1 MNQIKKTSLNGQQ
14 QKLIELMQQI
24 NFGRISNIPVVGGNP
39 EFSADTIIEREI
51 KLGGQNG
58 IRPELEKDDF
68 TLKQE
73 VLSLFEHLT
82 RMGDGTIRHLEIKHG
97 LPFLIRIEERAA

>member
-1 MNQIKKTSLNGQQ
+1 LAKFRWGTENSPDK
-14 QKLIELMQQI
+14 EAVR
-24 NFGRISNIPVVGGNP
+24 FGNW
-39 EFSADTIIEREI
+39 
-51 KLGGQNG
+51 L
-58 IRPELEKDDF
+58 
-68 TLKQE
+68 QE

>member
-1 MNQIKKTSLNGQQ
+1 VQTHGQVWLGDTHNSLR
-14 QKLIELMQQI
+14 L
-24 NFGRISNIPVVGGNP
+24 
-39 EFSADTIIEREI
+39 A
-51 KLGGQNG
+51 
-58 IRPELEKDDF
+58 

>member
-1 MNQIKKTSLNGQQ
+1 MQQVNKSDLNFPQ

-39 EFSADTIIEREI
+39 ELTADTIIEREI

-58 IRPELEKDDF
+58 KRPELEKDDF

-73 VLSLFEHLT
+73 VLTLIEHLT
-82 RMGDGTIRHLEIKHG
+82 GMGDGVIRHLEIKHG
-97 LPFLIRIEERAA
+97 LPFLIRIEDRAA

>member
-1 MNQIKKTSLNGQQ
+1 MNQIKKTSLNRHQ

-39 EFSADTIIEREI
+39 E
-51 KLGGQNG
+51 
-58 IRPELEKDDF
+58 F

>member
-1 MNQIKKTSLNGQQ
+1 MQQVNKSDLNSPQ

-39 EFSADTIIEREI
+39 ELTADTIVEREI

-58 IRPELEKDDF
+58 TRPESEKDDF

-73 VLSLFEHLT
+73 VLALLEHLT
-82 RMGDGTIRHLEIKHG
+82 GMGDGIIRHLEIKHG

>member
-1 MNQIKKTSLNGQQ
+1 MDG
-14 QKLIELMQQI
+14 
-24 NFGRISNIPVVGGNP
+24 
-39 EFSADTIIEREI
+39 
-51 KLGGQNG
+51 
-58 IRPELEKDDF
+58 DF
-68 TLKQE
+68 E

>member
-14 QKLIELMQQI
+14 QKLIEMMQQI
-24 NFGRISNIPVVGGNP
+24 NFGRISNMPVVGGNP
-39 EFSADTIIEREI
+39 ELTRETVIEREI
-51 KLGGQNG
+51 KLGGQNAT
-58 IRPELEKDDF
+58 RPELGKDDF

-73 VLSLFEHLT
+73 VLTLLEHLAG
-82 RMGDGTIRHLEIKHG
+82 MGDGTIRHLEIKHG